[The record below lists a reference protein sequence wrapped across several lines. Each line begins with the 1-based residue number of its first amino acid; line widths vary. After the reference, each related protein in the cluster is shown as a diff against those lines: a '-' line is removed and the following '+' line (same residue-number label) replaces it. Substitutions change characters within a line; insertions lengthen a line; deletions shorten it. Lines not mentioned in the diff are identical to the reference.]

1 MAEYSFPFDS
11 RVVNGVPDRPF
22 NSEDDRLRYGSL
34 ISNGIYPNPSNNLQV
49 MANGGMN
56 IAIKQGLAW
65 NNGGFYYANADIL
78 KALQPPDSVYA
89 RTDIVVLRFDSV
101 SERKIYID
109 VKTGVPSLS
118 AVTPVLT
125 RNKEVYEL
133 QLAKITIPSNIA
145 EITQSN
151 IQDNRLDKNLCGVVT
166 GLIEQVD
173 TTTLF
178 NQYTTSFEEL
188 RQQYNDEFFAWFNEL
203 ETNLTGDVATNL
215 QLQINQIK
223 TDLENTLNT
232 VNSELSDMENNLKH
246 LRSDSIGYIYVS
258 ENGDNNNDGLTRE
271 TPVLT
276 LQKAFDLLPRYFD
289 IEKNISKG
297 VNIVLLTDIEMI
309 DYTYFSNNENYIV
322 RIKSDSTLKRNVY
335 VNDLKRTISF
345 LNCRHLE
352 FQDVTF
358 TNITLSFTACN
369 YVFINSVDFDANVT
383 MNSAILAQNGSNVN
397 INLCQAITTY
407 PGSFIY
413 ATSMAK
419 VNFSNC
425 IGKVGNY
432 NFEVQDGAIII
443 KGKNNTITATA
454 ANELSSG
461 GVILI
466 AT

>member
-11 RVVNGVPDRPF
+11 RIVNGVPDRPF

-49 MANGGMN
+49 VANGGMN
-56 IAIKQGLAW
+56 ISIKKGMGW
-65 NNGGFYYANADIL
+65 NSGAFYYSNADNI
-78 KALQPPDSVYA
+78 KALTPSDSA
-89 RTDIVVLRFDSV
+89 FTRIDTVVLRFDLLS
-101 SERKIYID
+101 RKVIADI
-109 VKTGVPSLS
+109 KTGTPS
-118 AVTPVLT
+118 ATPVAPSLT
-125 RNKEVYEL
+125 RNYEIYEL
-133 QLAKITIPSNIA
+133 QLAKITIYNNVG

-151 IQDNRLDKNLCGVVT
+151 IEDTRLNKNLCGVVT

-232 VNSELSDMENNLKH
+232 VNVELADMENNLKH

-289 IEKNISKG
+289 IEKNQSKG

-309 DYTYFSNNENYIV
+309 DYTYFTNNENYIV
-322 RIKSDSTLKRNVY
+322 RIKSESTIKKSVY
-335 VNDLKRTISF
+335 VNDIKRDIYF
-345 LNCRHLE
+345 LNSRHVE
-352 FQDVTF
+352 FQDVAF
-358 TNITLSFTACN
+358 TNIRLCFKSCN
-369 YVFINSVDFDANVT
+369 YVFINSVDFDASVT
-383 MNSAILAQNGSNVN
+383 MSSAILAENGSVVN
-397 INLCQAITTY
+397 INLGQAITTY

-454 ANELSSG
+454 ANELSRG